1 MKPYLFLVVLAVFLL
16 IYSAAN
22 YYIYIR
28 GIQAFSVQQPLKRW
42 VTIAFIIISY
52 SFFVGII
59 LERVASSALSEWIFR
74 IGSFWLPVML
84 YLIMVLVLIDLVR
97 LFDHFFHFLPD
108 VTESIKFSAGL
119 IVVSLVTLV
128 VFAGHIN
135 ALSVNVKHI
144 PLTINKKVEG
154 KGDVRILMASDIHLG
169 ALIGERSEKKLL
181 DIINEQQ
188 PDLVLLCGDLID
200 SDIAP
205 VLRKNLGK
213 HIQEIETPMGV
224 YAITGNHEYIGGIN
238 QALSYLERIKIKVLI
253 DTVVTLPNGLQL
265 VGRND
270 RAAYGFGGKG
280 QVPLKELMRNID
292 HSKPVVVMNHQPYN
306 LDEAVDAGADL
317 HLSGHTHHGQLWP
330 FNYIT
335 KAIFE
340 LSWGYL
346 KKAESHFYVS
356 SGFGTW
362 GPTVRLGNRPEVV
375 VFDLKFIDPNI

>member
-154 KGDVRILMASDIHLG
+154 KGDVRILMAS
-169 ALIGERSEKKLL
+169 
-181 DIINEQQ
+181 
-188 PDLVLLCGDLID
+188 
-200 SDIAP
+200 
-205 VLRKNLGK
+205 
-213 HIQEIETPMGV
+213 
-224 YAITGNHEYIGGIN
+224 
-238 QALSYLERIKIKVLI
+238 
-253 DTVVTLPNGLQL
+253 
-265 VGRND
+265 
-270 RAAYGFGGKG
+270 
-280 QVPLKELMRNID
+280 
-292 HSKPVVVMNHQPYN
+292 
-306 LDEAVDAGADL
+306 
-317 HLSGHTHHGQLWP
+317 
-330 FNYIT
+330 FN
-335 KAIFE
+335 
-340 LSWGYL
+340 
-346 KKAESHFYVS
+346 
-356 SGFGTW
+356 
-362 GPTVRLGNRPEVV
+362 R
-375 VFDLKFIDPNI
+375 